1 MSARNKRPKSE
12 REGYLLECD
21 VPTMKFVQNLEDTM
35 RKKPK
40 EKVFIMEQL
49 DATHCWIKKSHK
61 DLIERKVHEWLDGNV
76 WSSVEKLD
84 QDFDLA

>member
-1 MSARNKRPKSE
+1 M
-12 REGYLLECD
+12 LECD
-21 VPTMKFVQNLEDTM
+21 VPTMKFIQNLEDTM

-61 DLIERKVHEWLDGNV
+61 DLIELKVHEWLDGNV
-76 WSSVEKLD
+76 WSSVQNLD
-84 QDFDLA
+84 QDLDLA